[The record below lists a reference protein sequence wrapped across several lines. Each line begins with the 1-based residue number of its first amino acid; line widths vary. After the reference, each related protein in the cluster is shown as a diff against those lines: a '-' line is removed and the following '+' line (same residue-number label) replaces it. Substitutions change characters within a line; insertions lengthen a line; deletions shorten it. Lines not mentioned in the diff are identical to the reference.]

1 MLLPDNM
8 HPEYSIYYNGGIVL
22 SCLQNKQKQD
32 LFELFKNVKECND
45 ISFSVFLL
53 SLDWL
58 YLIDLAKY
66 NNGGEIELCS

>member
-8 HPEYSIYYNGGIVL
+8 QPEMSIYYNGAIVL
-22 SCLQNKQKQD
+22 SCLKKNSKQD
-32 LFELFKNVKECND
+32 LMELYKNVKLERN
-45 ISFSVFLL
+45 ITFSVFLL

-66 NNGGEIELCS
+66 TDRGEIELCL